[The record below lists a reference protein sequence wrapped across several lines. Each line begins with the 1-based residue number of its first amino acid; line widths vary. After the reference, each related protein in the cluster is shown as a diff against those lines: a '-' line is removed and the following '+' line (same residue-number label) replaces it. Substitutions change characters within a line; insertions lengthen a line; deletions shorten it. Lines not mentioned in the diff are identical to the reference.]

1 MPNLK
6 LSFFPGTSAQ
16 VALIGLE
23 QSGAAFETALINF
36 AIGEQRSPGYLLT
49 NPKGKVPTLQI
60 DGRAL
65 TENIAILT
73 WLSRTYPQAGL
84 LPLGRELQ
92 EEVDAL
98 SDLSWCA
105 STIHPIVTRLVLP
118 QLFCDSEHAAPRV
131 RELASEA
138 MHWNARL
145 LEQRLSAQSWMLSK
159 WSVVDAYV
167 QWIWEQSALAGFD
180 TADYPHLQAH
190 AARHR
195 EQPAVQRAL
204 ARERAAFDWLA
215 AQGFAIGPPKG
226 PAAGAPR

>member
-1 MPNLK
+1 MTNLK

-23 QSGAAFETALINF
+23 QSGVAFDTVLINF
-36 AIGEQRSPGYLLT
+36 AVGEHRSPGYLLI

-84 LPLGRELQ
+84 LPLGRGLQ
-92 EEVDAL
+92 DEMDAL

-105 STIHPIVTRLVLP
+105 ATIHPIVTRLVLP
-118 QLFCDSEHAAPRV
+118 QLFCDREDAVPRV
-131 RELASEA
+131 WELASEA
-138 MHWNARL
+138 MHWHARL
-145 LEQRLSAQSWMLSK
+145 LERRLSVQRWMLSD

-167 QWIWEQSALAGFD
+167 QWIWEQSRKAGFD
-180 TADYPHLQAH
+180 TADYPQLQAH
-190 AARHR
+190 AVRHR

-204 ARERAAFDWLA
+204 ARERAAFDWLGT
-215 AQGFAIGPPKG
+215 QGFAGGPPRP
-226 PAAGAPR
+226 PAQPR